1 MKGTTSLHPRTY
13 SYHPHPHWVIG
24 GGKEQDIP
32 ADDVLLGD
40 IVIVRPG
47 EKIPADGIII
57 EGYSSIE
64 ESMISGE
71 PIPL

>member
-1 MKGTTSLHPRTY
+1 MIR
-13 SYHPHPHWVIG
+13 

-47 EKIPADGIII
+47 EKIPADGIVI

-64 ESMISGE
+64 GSMISGE